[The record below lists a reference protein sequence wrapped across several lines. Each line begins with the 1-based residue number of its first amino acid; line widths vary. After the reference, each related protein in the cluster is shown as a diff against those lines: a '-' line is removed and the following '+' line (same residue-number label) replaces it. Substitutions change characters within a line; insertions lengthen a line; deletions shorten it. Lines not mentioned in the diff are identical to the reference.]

1 MQIMNES
8 IHRLIDANINRAV
21 EGIRVLEEAAR
32 MVLDDAELTGCIK
45 DIRHTLIQVV
55 KSEKKLS
62 RFLLTSRGSD
72 HDVLRSGETVHE
84 RHRGTI
90 LSVIEANAG
99 RAQEALRVIEEYG
112 KLLYPSLSGRFKAI
126 RFSLYDIEKEFAV
139 RLGTQCLLSRE
150 RLGVIVILVHKPD
163 SGSDPGD
170 CAKAY
175 IDEGAG
181 TIAFSDSI
189 SQDGRFLK
197 HAERV
202 LGATEDGDVKTLIC
216 DRLDC
221 ALIVG
226 ADGILLSQNGLPVDA
241 CKGVANPSFII
252 GYTEPW
258 ISDHELAIREDSHF
272 VVIDL
277 PNAAKYTKDRHTNC
291 FSERVK
297 AAQLPVIAL
306 GDFSAAEAEIL
317 LSIGFTGIAVKSDHC
332 SIPSFVNIVKVL
344 RTYGGETT

>member
-1 MQIMNES
+1 MPP
-8 IHRLIDANINRAV
+8 HHLP
-21 EGIRVLEEAAR
+21 L
-32 MVLDDAELTGCIK
+32 LDDAELTGCIK

-55 KSEKKLS
+55 KSEKKLN
-62 RFLLTSRGSD
+62 RFLLPSRGSD

-99 RAQEALRVIEEYG
+99 RAQEALRVLEEYG

-126 RFSLYDIEKEFAV
+126 RFSLYDIEKEITV
-139 RLGTQCLLSRE
+139 RLSTQCLLSRE

-181 TIAFSDSI
+181 TIAFSDSV
-189 SQDGRFLK
+189 SHDGRFLK

-202 LGATEDGDVKTLIC
+202 LGAADDGDVTALIC

-226 ADGILLSQNGLPVDA
+226 ADGILLSPYGLPVDA
-241 CKGVANPSFII
+241 CKGVASPAFII
-252 GYTEPW
+252 G
-258 ISDHELAIREDSHF
+258 
-272 VVIDL
+272 
-277 PNAAKYTKDRHTNC
+277 
-291 FSERVK
+291 
-297 AAQLPVIAL
+297 
-306 GDFSAAEAEIL
+306 
-317 LSIGFTGIAVKSDHC
+317 
-332 SIPSFVNIVKVL
+332 
-344 RTYGGETT
+344 